1 MTPDLLL
8 SALIGALAA
17 CVAAPLLLS
26 RTSGTAAAMPVE
38 DGADPFCLLRD
49 GALRDLAPA
58 AAAVLGDRADSVR
71 DWSDLREIF
80 APLVARL
87 PVDPPRVRPLD
98 LPFRDLPG
106 TLLRI
111 VPRGRALRVGLAGE
125 RPDRALALLTH
136 LQRTELTQLRDASA
150 AIPCPMWLTAA
161 DGTLIWANPRFRTLA
176 NAIGHTDIFALPPLG
191 AATQAQSR
199 ERLAGP
205 GEASWYEVSRLRT
218 VDGVHH
224 VAVNIDAVIDAE
236 TAQRN
241 FVQTL
246 AKTFAH
252 LPTGLAIFDRNRQ
265 LVLFNPS
272 LIDLTRLPAEFLSAR
287 PTLMAFFDRLRE
299 TRMMP
304 EPKSYAGWRE
314 QMAELVAAARDDRY
328 AEEWSLPNGLTYRIT
343 GRPHPDG
350 AIALLL
356 EDISAEITL
365 TRRFRTELELSQ
377 TVLDRMDEAIAVFN
391 QSGLLTFCNAAY
403 RMLWKTDPDSAFAD
417 VTVVDSARLWQ
428 AEAGPS
434 PLWGEI
440 RDFVLSYGERTSWGG
455 GTSGV
460 DGARLAARVD
470 PLPGGTTL
478 VRFGRDPLPST
489 DLEGA
494 GPLAMAG
501 RG

>member
-8 SALIGALAA
+8 SAVVGALAA
-17 CVAAPLLLS
+17 CLAAPFLLGQHRS
-26 RTSGTAAAMPVE
+26 AAAGTPAE
-38 DGADPFCLLRD
+38 DGDDPFCLLRD
-49 GALRDLAPA
+49 GALRDLAPG

-71 DWSDLREIF
+71 DWSDLRAIF
-80 APLVARL
+80 APLVGNL
-87 PVDPPRVRPLD
+87 PVEPPRVRPLD
-98 LPFRDLPG
+98 LPFRDLPD

-111 VPRGRALRVGLAGE
+111 VPRGRALRVGLAGD
-125 RPDRALALLTH
+125 RPDRALTLLTH
-136 LQRTELTQLRDASA
+136 LQQAELTQLRDASA
-150 AIPCPMWLTAA
+150 ATPCPMWLTAA
-161 DGTLIWANPRFRTLA
+161 DGTLLWANPRFRALA
-176 NAIGHTDIFALPPLG
+176 NAAGRTGIFDLPPLG
-191 AATQAQSR
+191 AAAQAQSR
-199 ERLAGP
+199 ERLIGP
-205 GEASWYEVSRLRT
+205 GDTGWYEVSRVRT
-218 VDGVHH
+218 EGGVHH
-224 VAVNIDAVIDAE
+224 VAVNIDAVIEAE

-314 QMAELVAAARDDRY
+314 QMAEMVAAAREDRY

-377 TVLDRMDEAIAVFN
+377 GVLDRMEEALVVFN

-403 RMLWKTDPDSAFAD
+403 RRLWKTDPDSAFAD
-417 VTVVDSARLWQ
+417 VTVVDAARLWQ
-428 AEAGPS
+428 GGAAPA

-440 RDFVLSYGERTSWGG
+440 RDFVLSYGERTSWDGETAG
-455 GTSGV
+455 EN
-460 DGARLAARVD
+460 GARLSARID
-470 PLPGGTTL
+470 PLPGGSTL
-478 VRFGRDPLPST
+478 VRFSQEPAPIRLPH
-489 DLEGA
+489 
-494 GPLAMAG
+494 GPICAMLDAD
-501 RG
+501 R